1 MNHVTEIYGPPGTGK
16 TRTLLDLAKAVRG
29 RSLYL
34 SYTRAAAAEAVSR
47 LPADSPV
54 RPSTIH
60 SLAFN
65 AINMNRASVVD
76 RKKLI
81 ELSKQTGIPVKG
93 AEPGM
98 DEDQEGDEY
107 LSVIQ
112 YAHNIGGNTRE
123 CSYERA
129 YEHFGAP
136 GTKAR
141 FTMFLESY
149 ADWKKAYGYMDFD
162 DILVAYIDQVKHI
175 NIDSVFID
183 EAQDC
188 TPLQWVAIHTAVLGA
203 KHVYLAGDDDQAIYQ
218 WSGADPMGMRRFA
231 FEHDDM
237 RVLGQSHRLPRT
249 VWQLAVSMTASMKNR
264 VHKLFRPTNEAGLVE
279 RWANAEGVV
288 FELDEMFPNRE
299 GALILTRDRFR
310 LKELQRILNQ
320 RLFPYD
326 VYGGESPWVNKLA
339 GDIRDK
345 KATWRDAPPIWQEF
359 YANADLSRPI
369 IYHLSTIHS
378 AKGREHKNVVLD
390 LTMTPRVELGC
401 QLDRDAEVRV
411 QYVGVTR
418 AKDNLLLCGENP
430 IL

>member
-1 MNHVTEIYGPPGTGK
+1 MDNVTEIYGPPGTGK
-16 TRTLLDLAKAVRG
+16 TRTLLDLARAARG

-54 RPSTIH
+54 RPSTVH

-65 AINMNRASVVD
+65 AIGMNRASVVD
-76 RKKLI
+76 RPKLI
-81 ELSKQTGIPVKG
+81 ELSKHTGIPVKG
-93 AEPGM
+93 AEQGM

-112 YAHNIGGNTRE
+112 YANNIE
-123 CSYERA
+123 CSYDHA

-136 GTKAR
+136 GTKSR
-141 FTMFLESY
+141 FAMFMESY
-149 ADWKKAYGYMDFD
+149 ADWKSTYGYMDFD
-162 DILVAYIDQVKHI
+162 DILARYVDQVKHT
-175 NIDSVFID
+175 NVDSVFID

-188 TPLQWVAIHTAVLGA
+188 TPLQWRAIQNAVSGA

-231 FEHDDM
+231 VDHDDV
-237 RVLGQSHRLPRT
+237 RVLGQSHRLPRA

-264 VHKLFRPTNEAGLVE
+264 VHKLFKPTKEAGIVE
-279 RWANAEGVV
+279 RWGNAEGVV
-288 FELDEMFPNRE
+288 FELDEMFPNGN
-299 GALILTRDRFR
+299 GALILTRDRYR
-310 LKELQRILNQ
+310 LKELQRIMNQ

-326 VYGGESPWVNKLA
+326 VYGGASPWVSKLA
-339 GDIRDK
+339 DEIRAG
-345 KATWRDAPPIWQEF
+345 KATWRDSPPVWQEF
-359 YANADLSRPI
+359 YANADLTRPV

-378 AKGREHKNVVLD
+378 AKGREHDNVVLD
-390 LTMTPRVELGC
+390 LTMTGRVELGC